1 MAQRDG
7 QDPLRRG
14 VKAERAFRGL
24 DCARPAPVRRVDDAR
39 HRRIGR
45 RGLGGRGERA
55 GGQQSGPAGQSYALY
70 FLLHLDSPDY
80 TLQGEMGTIL
90 YTFSPNVSRQCTTI
104 QTLEDNIS
112 EPPETLSLRV
122 LLPDEMINLSPAAT
136 NVTIIRK

>member
-1 MAQRDG
+1 M
-7 QDPLRRG
+7 
-14 VKAERAFRGL
+14 
-24 DCARPAPVRRVDDAR
+24 
-39 HRRIGR
+39 
-45 RGLGGRGERA
+45 
-55 GGQQSGPAGQSYALY
+55 YALY

-104 QTLEDNIS
+104 QTLEDNIL

-122 LLPDEMINLSPAAT
+122 FLSVELINLSPAAT

>member
-1 MAQRDG
+1 M
-7 QDPLRRG
+7 
-14 VKAERAFRGL
+14 
-24 DCARPAPVRRVDDAR
+24 
-39 HRRIGR
+39 
-45 RGLGGRGERA
+45 
-55 GGQQSGPAGQSYALY
+55 YALY

-112 EPPETLSLRV
+112 EPPETLSLRMV
-122 LLPDEMINLSPAAT
+122 PLELINLSPATT